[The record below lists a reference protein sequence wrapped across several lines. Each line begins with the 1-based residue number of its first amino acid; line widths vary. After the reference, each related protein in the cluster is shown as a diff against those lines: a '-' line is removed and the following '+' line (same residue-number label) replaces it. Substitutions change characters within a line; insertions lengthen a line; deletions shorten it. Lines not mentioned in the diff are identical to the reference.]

1 MKRFGLS
8 LEKLTLPIFFVSL
21 ISLYLGYIL
30 KPAPLKVFQL
40 SFEPLNVETNALI
53 NLEEETITFDEVN
66 QTLSLT
72 NLNQGLFQISITFSG
87 GTIVDEIDLSLPTF
101 VFQINQKSIPI
112 DVSELILT
120 YQHGWVQLEPGH
132 FTIHFQ
138 NFVKIEE
145 QMYSLI
151 ISDITIWK
159 HT

>member
-8 LEKLTLPIFFVSL
+8 LEKLTIPIFFVSL

-30 KPAPLKVFQL
+30 KPVPLKVFQL

-53 NLEEETITFDEVN
+53 NFEEETITFDNVN

-72 NLNQGLFQISITFSG
+72 NLNQGLFQMSITFSG
-87 GTIVDEIDLSLPTF
+87 GTIVDAIDLSLPTF
-101 VFQINQKSIPI
+101 VFQINQKSNPI
-112 DVSELILT
+112 DISELILT
-120 YQHGWVQLEPGH
+120 YQHWWVQLEPGN

>member
-1 MKRFGLS
+1 MKRFSLS

-72 NLNQGLFQISITFSG
+72 NLNQGLFQMSITFSG
-87 GTIVDEIDLSLPTF
+87 GTIVDEMDLSLPTF

-112 DVSELILT
+112 DISDLILT
-120 YQHGWVQLEPGH
+120 YQHGWVQLEPGN

>member
-1 MKRFGLS
+1 MKRFRLS
-8 LEKLTLPIFFVSL
+8 LEKLTLPIFLVSL

-40 SFEPLNVETNALI
+40 SFETLNVETTAFI

-66 QTLSLT
+66 QTLRLA
-72 NLNQGLFQISITFSG
+72 NLNQGLFQMYITFAG

-112 DVSELILT
+112 HISELILT
-120 YQHGWVQLEPGH
+120 YQHGWVQLESGN

>member
-1 MKRFGLS
+1 MKRFRLS
-8 LEKLTLPIFFVSL
+8 LEKLILPIFLVSL

-40 SFEPLNVETNALI
+40 SFETLNVETTAFI

-66 QTLSLT
+66 QTLRLA
-72 NLNQGLFQISITFSG
+72 NLNQGLFQMYITFAG

-112 DVSELILT
+112 HISELILT
-120 YQHGWVQLEPGH
+120 YQHGWVQLESGN